1 MTYKESYMQTT
12 SLKELMEK
20 VEKDCTIAL
29 FLIGNPD
36 RIKVIENA
44 MNEVIKEKGW
54 DDKKE

>member
-1 MTYKESYMQTT
+1 MQTT